1 MKGRADEDEWVA
13 VGFAPW
19 WQPVIGIDQGWFLYY
34 YTPFL
39 ALQVMVMFDVPL
51 GWAVMIT
58 VLLAAGS
65 VALGL
70 GLKRWIYPP
79 AFVNPATTTLRAGRK
94 RARYAEIT
102 GAKVLVSA
110 SKKRRSVTLVM
121 LTEHKLRAAVVLR
134 DARQNVIDPAE
145 AALVQDLVR
154 QSNIALPVSPDDPK
168 GRFARYN
175 FPGYLSLED
184 ALEIVAHPPAPADPL
199 PTGPTL

>member
-1 MKGRADEDEWVA
+1 MRRGTDDDEWVA

-19 WQPVIGIDQGWFLYY
+19 WQPVIGMGQGWFLYY

-58 VLLAAGS
+58 VWLAAGC

-94 RARYAEIT
+94 RAQYAEIS

-110 SKKRRSVTLVM
+110 SKKRRSVTLV
-121 LTEHKLRAAVVLR
+121 LLSEQKLRAAVVLR
-134 DARQNVIDPAE
+134 DARQNMIDLAE
-145 AALVQDLVR
+145 VALVQDLVR
-154 QSNIALPVSPDDPK
+154 QSSIAMPVSPDDPK

-175 FPGYLSLED
+175 FPGYLTKED
-184 ALEIVAHPPAPADPL
+184 ALEIVAHPPAAADPL